1 VQVRGARGTSVVE
14 TYIPY
19 WQMPEVG
26 TNVVLKTATDPMALA
41 EPLRRAI
48 KEVDP
53 NIAVAGL
60 TTLDE
65 AIAEVNGSSRF
76 NAMLVAVFAVVALAL
91 AAVGIYGVLSY
102 AVSQRTQEIGV
113 RLALGAR
120 ERQIFRLVVGE
131 SLKLAAAGLVLGLAG
146 ALLVGRA
153 LDRLLYGVRATDVP
167 TFAGTAILLIV
178 VAVIASY
185 VPARRAMR
193 IAPMEALRA
202 E

>member
-1 VQVRGARGTSVVE
+1 
-14 TYIPY
+14 
-19 WQMPEVG
+19 
-26 TNVVLKTATDPMALA
+26 
-41 EPLRRAI
+41 
-48 KEVDP
+48 
-53 NIAVAGL
+53 
-60 TTLDE
+60 
-65 AIAEVNGSSRF
+65 
-76 NAMLVAVFAVVALAL
+76 
-91 AAVGIYGVLSY
+91 
-102 AVSQRTQEIGV
+102 
-113 RLALGAR
+113 
-120 ERQIFRLVVGE
+120 VGE